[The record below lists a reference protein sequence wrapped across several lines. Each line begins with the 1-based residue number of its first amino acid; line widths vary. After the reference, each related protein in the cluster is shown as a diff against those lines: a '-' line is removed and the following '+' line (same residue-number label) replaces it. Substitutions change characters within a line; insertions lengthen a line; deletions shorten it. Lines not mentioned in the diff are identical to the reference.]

1 MLRTFALAVLSLCL
15 LAADGRAAGRRFT
28 MLVDV
33 DGRSLEGMP
42 LAWTSSQVFLLARDG
57 WLWEFAP
64 GQATK
69 FRKTSSSF
77 ASYSAA
83 EIRAQLERELS
94 GRLEVTGT
102 GHYLVAHPRGK
113 GTFWAN
119 RFEELYRSCAHYFRR
134 REVRIR
140 EPEFPLVAIVWPRRE
155 DFVRYAAGQGSNV
168 RSDVLGYYSPISN
181 RVTLYD
187 QAGGSASNRAWQ
199 ENEATIIHEA
209 THQVAFNTGVHNRFT
224 TTPLWIAEGFG
235 TMFEAPGVWNWRDYP
250 QREQRVNRGRLAQFR
265 QWQQTGRKSGAFVNL
280 LGSDRLFTSNPP
292 AAYAES
298 WAWVFFLTETYPRQ
312 FGEYVQRTAA
322 RSNFE
327 DYPLARR
334 IADFTAV
341 FGNDL
346 RMLESHFL
354 RFIGSL

>member
-1 MLRTFALAVLSLCL
+1 MFRKFAFVVLILTL
-15 LAADGRAAGRRFT
+15 LAADSRAAGRRYT
-28 MLVDV
+28 MLVDI

-42 LAWTSSQVFLLARDG
+42 LAWTNKQVFLLARDG

-64 GQATK
+64 GQATR

-77 ASYSAA
+77 TSYSAA
-83 EIRAQLERELS
+83 EIRARLERELS

-102 GHYLVAHPRGK
+102 GHYLVAHPKGK
-113 GTFWAN
+113 GGFWAN
-119 RFEELYRSCAHYFRR
+119 RFEELYRSCVYYFRR
-134 REVRIR
+134 RDLRVRD
-140 EPEFPLVAIVWPRRE
+140 PEFPLVAIVWPRRE
-155 DFVRYAAGQGSNV
+155 DFVRYAATQGSQV
-168 RSDVLGYYSPISN
+168 RGDVLGFYSPISN

-187 QAGGSASNRAWQ
+187 QSAGSSANRAWR
-199 ENEATIIHEA
+199 ENESTIIHEA

-250 QREQRVNRGRLAQFR
+250 RRDQRINRERLAQFR
-265 QWQQTGRKSGAFVNL
+265 QWRKTGRKAGAFVHL
-280 LGSDRLFTSNPP
+280 LGSDRLFKSNPP

-298 WAWVFFLTETYPRQ
+298 WAWVFFLTETYPRK
-312 FGEYVQRTAA
+312 FGQYVQRTAV
-322 RSNFE
+322 RPNFKG
-327 DYPLARR
+327 YPLARR

-346 RMLESHFL
+346 RTLESHFL
-354 RFIGSL
+354 RFIDSL